1 MSRINV
7 LPKSVAELIAAG
19 EVVERPASAIK
30 EMAENSIDAGAKKLT
45 VEIKNGGVTFIRI
58 TDDGSGIFPEDVP
71 KAFLRHATSKI
82 KSGSDLDCISTLGFR
97 GEALAA
103 ISAVSRVEMITK
115 PREIDLGTRCV
126 IEGGETVVLEEAG
139 CADGTVITV
148 RDIFYNTPARMKFLK
163 KDVTEANAV
172 AAVMDR
178 IALSHPEVAV
188 RFIRDGVTVLNTS
201 GNGNLSDAVYAVCGK
216 EYHASSIPFD
226 GEYEGI
232 RASGL
237 TCLPVACKPT
247 RSGQYVFL
255 NGRFVRSG
263 TVAAALDQA
272 YKNSAMVGKY
282 PYAVVNLTV
291 PFGAVDVNVHP
302 AKTEVR
308 FSDERRNF
316 NAVNYADKTALAS
329 NDRRPSMSIGGK
341 TNKAFTE
348 MPVEK
353 YMQTVLSAPV
363 KEYTENDRFTSP
375 SKMISELNGKNQGA
389 VVGGTVIRR
398 EVGKSPQFGVASPEV
413 AYNGGGSSE
422 IHRAIIGTAGK
433 NYTMAGAAGGNCATT
448 GASTITGSAASTNAA
463 ARANAASSTD
473 AAVTAGELADE
484 KAFAAAAASTGT
496 AFVSSEAAVSTGSAE
511 NPYREDGGSAA
522 SAKDASVRA
531 VEPTPEV
538 RLIGEAFR
546 TYIIV
551 EKGKELYLIDKHAA
565 HERILFEGL
574 KKDAGSDRQCLLTGE
589 NVSLS
594 KEDYDAV
601 VTHIDE
607 LDAAGFEIDDFG
619 NGIVTVRSV
628 PSMLVGEKTADLI
641 AEIADSLRKSGKA
654 LAAGTD
660 DIYHRIACRAAVKAG
675 NVTTAPECEEL
686 AKRVLSDNKIMY
698 CPHGRPVAI
707 RITEKELEKQ
717 FGRIQ

>member
-188 RFIRDGVTVLNTS
+188 RFIRDGATVLNTS

-216 EYHASSIPFD
+216 EYHASSMPFD

-308 FSDERRNF
+308 FSDERRIF
-316 NAVNYADKTALAS
+316 NAVYYAVKTALAS
-329 NDRRPSMSIGGK
+329 KDRRPSMSIGGK

-363 KEYTENDRFTSP
+363 KEYTENGRLTSP
-375 SKMISELNGKNQGA
+375 SKIISELNGKNQGA
-389 VVGGTVIRR
+389 AAVGAVIRR
-398 EVGKSPQFGVASPEV
+398 EVGKSPELEVASPEV
-413 AYNGGGSSE
+413 AYNGGGLSE
-422 IHRAIIGTAGK
+422 IHRAIIGTAVE
-433 NYTMAGAAGGNCATT
+433 NHAAAGAAGGNCATT

-463 ARANAASSTD
+463 ASTRA
-473 AAVTAGELADE
+473 
-484 KAFAAAAASTGT
+484 
-496 AFVSSEAAVSTGSAE
+496 AE
-511 NPYREDGGSAA
+511 NPYREDDGSAA
-522 SAKDASVRA
+522 SAKDDSVRA

-565 HERILFEGL
+565 HERILFEEL
-574 KKDAGSDRQCLLTGE
+574 KKDAGSDRQCLLAGE
-589 NVSLS
+589 NISLS

-641 AEIADSLRKSGKA
+641 VEIADSLRRSGKA

>member
-188 RFIRDGVTVLNTS
+188 RFIRDGATVLNTS
-201 GNGNLSDAVYAVCGK
+201 GNGNLSDAIYAVCGK
-216 EYHASSIPFD
+216 EYHASSMPFD

-237 TCLPVACKPT
+237 TCLPIACKPT

-308 FSDERRNF
+308 FSDERRIF
-316 NAVNYADKTALAS
+316 NAVYYAVKTALAS
-329 NDRRPSMSIGGK
+329 KDRRPSMSIGGK

-363 KEYTENDRFTSP
+363 KEYTENGRLTSP
-375 SKMISELNGKNQGA
+375 LKMIGELIGKNQGA
-389 VVGGTVIRR
+389 AAVGAVIRR
-398 EVGKSPQFGVASPEV
+398 EVGKSPELGVASPEV
-413 AYNGGGSSE
+413 AYNGGGMPE
-422 IHRAIIGTAGK
+422 IHRAIIGTAVE
-433 NYTMAGAAGGNCATT
+433 NHAAADAAGGHCATT

-463 ARANAASSTD
+463 ASTRA
-473 AAVTAGELADE
+473 
-484 KAFAAAAASTGT
+484 
-496 AFVSSEAAVSTGSAE
+496 AE
-511 NPYREDGGSAA
+511 NPYREDDGSAA
-522 SAKDASVRA
+522 SAKDDSVRA

-565 HERILFEGL
+565 HERILFEEL
-574 KKDAGSDRQCLLTGE
+574 KKDAGSDRQCLLAGE
-589 NVSLS
+589 NISLS

-641 AEIADSLRKSGKA
+641 VEIADSLRRSGKA

>member
-103 ISAVSRVEMITK
+103 ISAVSRIEMITK

-188 RFIRDGVTVLNTS
+188 RFIRDGATVLNTS

-216 EYHASSIPFD
+216 EYHASSMPFD

-308 FSDERRNF
+308 FSDERRIF
-316 NAVNYADKTALAS
+316 NAVYYAVKTALAS
-329 NDRRPSMSIGGK
+329 KDRRPSMSIGGK

-363 KEYTENDRFTSP
+363 KEYTENGRLTSP
-375 SKMISELNGKNQGA
+375 SKIISELNGKNQGA
-389 VVGGTVIRR
+389 AAVGAVIRR
-398 EVGKSPQFGVASPEV
+398 EVGKSPELGVASPEV
-413 AYNGGGSSE
+413 AYNGGGLSE
-422 IHRAIIGTAGK
+422 IHRAIIGTAGE
-433 NYTMAGAAGGNCATT
+433 NHAAAGAAGGNCATT

-463 ARANAASSTD
+463 ASTRA
-473 AAVTAGELADE
+473 
-484 KAFAAAAASTGT
+484 
-496 AFVSSEAAVSTGSAE
+496 AE
-511 NPYREDGGSAA
+511 NPYREDYGSAA
-522 SAKDASVRA
+522 SLKDDSVRA

-565 HERILFEGL
+565 HERILFEEL
-574 KKDAGSDRQCLLTGE
+574 KKDAGSDRQCLLAGE
-589 NVSLS
+589 NISLS

-641 AEIADSLRKSGKA
+641 VEIADSLRRAGKA
-654 LAAGTD
+654 LAARTD

>member
-188 RFIRDGVTVLNTS
+188 RFIRDGATVLNTS

-308 FSDERRNF
+308 FSDERRIF
-316 NAVNYADKTALAS
+316 NAVYYAVKTALAS
-329 NDRRPSMSIGGK
+329 KDRRPSMSIGGK

-375 SKMISELNGKNQGA
+375 SKMISELTGKNQGA
-389 VVGGTVIRR
+389 VVGGAVIRR
-398 EVGKSPQFGVASPEV
+398 EVGKSPELGVASPEV

-448 GASTITGSAASTNAA
+448 GASTITAAAASTNAA
-463 ARANAASSTD
+463 ARANAASST
-473 AAVTAGELADE
+473 
-484 KAFAAAAASTGT
+484 GT
-496 AFVSSEAAVSTGSAE
+496 AFASSEAAAVSTGSAE

-565 HERILFEGL
+565 HERILFEEL

-641 AEIADSLRKSGKA
+641 VEIADSLRRSGKA

>member
-7 LPKSVAELIAAG
+7 LPKNVAELIAAG

-82 KSGSDLDCISTLGFR
+82 KSGTDLDCISTLGFR

-188 RFIRDGVTVLNTS
+188 RFIRDGATALNTS

-216 EYHASSIPFD
+216 EYHASSMPFD

-272 YKNSAMVGKY
+272 YKNSAMAGKY

-308 FSDERRNF
+308 FSDERRIF
-316 NAVNYADKTALAS
+316 NAVYYAVKTALAS

-375 SKMISELNGKNQGA
+375 LKIISELNGKNQGA
-389 VVGGTVIRR
+389 VVGGAVISR
-398 EVGKSPQFGVASPEV
+398 EVGKSPELGVASPEV
-413 AYNGGGSSE
+413 AYNGGGLSE
-422 IHRAIIGTAGK
+422 IHRAIIGTAGE
-433 NYTMAGAAGGNCATT
+433 NHAVAGAAGGNCATT
-448 GASTITGSAASTNAA
+448 GASTITGSAASANAA
-463 ARANAASSTD
+463 ASTNT
-473 AAVTAGELADE
+473 AVTAGEPADK
-484 KAFAAAAASTGT
+484 KAFAAAEAPTGTAFASSEAVAASTG
-496 AFVSSEAAVSTGSAE
+496 AAE
-511 NPYREDGGSAA
+511 NPYREDDGSAA

-538 RLIGEAFR
+538 RLIGEAFK

-551 EKGKELYLIDKHAA
+551 EKGNELYLIDKHAA

-589 NVSLS
+589 NISLS

-641 AEIADSLRKSGKA
+641 VEIADSLRRSGKA
-654 LAAGTD
+654 HAAGTD
-660 DIYHRIACRAAVKAG
+660 DIYHRIACRAAVKSG
-675 NVTTAPECEEL
+675 NMTTAPECEEL

>member
-188 RFIRDGVTVLNTS
+188 RFIRDGATVLNTS

-216 EYHASSIPFD
+216 EYHASSMPFD

-308 FSDERRNF
+308 FSDERRIF
-316 NAVNYADKTALAS
+316 NAVYYAVKTALAS
-329 NDRRPSMSIGGK
+329 KDRRPSMGIGGK

-363 KEYTENDRFTSP
+363 KEYTENGRLTSP
-375 SKMISELNGKNQGA
+375 SKIISELNGKNQGA
-389 VVGGTVIRR
+389 AAVGAVIRR
-398 EVGKSPQFGVASPEV
+398 EVGKSPELEVASPEV
-413 AYNGGGSSE
+413 AYNGGGMPE
-422 IHRAIIGTAGK
+422 IHRAIISTAAE
-433 NYTMAGAAGGNCATT
+433 NHAAAGAAGGNCATT

-463 ARANAASSTD
+463 ASTRA
-473 AAVTAGELADE
+473 
-484 KAFAAAAASTGT
+484 
-496 AFVSSEAAVSTGSAE
+496 AE
-511 NPYREDGGSAA
+511 NPYREDDGSAA
-522 SAKDASVRA
+522 SLKDDSVRA

-565 HERILFEGL
+565 HERILFEEL
-574 KKDAGSDRQCLLTGE
+574 KKDAGSDRQCLLAGE
-589 NVSLS
+589 NISLS

-641 AEIADSLRKSGKA
+641 VEIADSLRRSGKA
-654 LAAGTD
+654 LAARTD

>member
-188 RFIRDGVTVLNTS
+188 RFIRDGATVLNTS

-216 EYHASSIPFD
+216 EYHASSMPFD

-308 FSDERRNF
+308 FSDERRIF
-316 NAVNYADKTALAS
+316 NAVYYAVKTALAS
-329 NDRRPSMSIGGK
+329 KDRRPSMSIGGK

-363 KEYTENDRFTSP
+363 KEYTENGRLTSP
-375 SKMISELNGKNQGA
+375 SKIISELNGKKQGA
-389 VVGGTVIRR
+389 VVGGAVIRR
-398 EVGKSPQFGVASPEV
+398 EVGKSPELEVASPEV
-413 AYNGGGSSE
+413 AYNGGGLSE
-422 IHRAIIGTAGK
+422 IHRAIIGTAVE
-433 NYTMAGAAGGNCATT
+433 NHTAAGAAGGNCATT
-448 GASTITGSAASTNAA
+448 GASTITESAASTN
-463 ARANAASSTD
+463 T
-473 AAVTAGELADE
+473 AVTAGEPAYKKVFAAAE
-484 KAFAAAAASTGT
+484 SSKTAFASSEAAAASTS
-496 AFVSSEAAVSTGSAE
+496 AAE
-511 NPYREDGGSAA
+511 NPYREDDGSAA
-522 SAKDASVRA
+522 SAKDDSVRA

-565 HERILFEGL
+565 HERILFEEL
-574 KKDAGSDRQCLLTGE
+574 KKDAGSDRQCLLAGE
-589 NVSLS
+589 NISLS

-641 AEIADSLRKSGKA
+641 VEIADSLRRSGKA
-654 LAAGTD
+654 LAARTD

>member
-188 RFIRDGVTVLNTS
+188 RFIRDGATVLNTS

-216 EYHASSIPFD
+216 EYHASSMPFD

-272 YKNSAMVGKY
+272 YKNSAMVRKY

-308 FSDERRNF
+308 FSDERRIF
-316 NAVNYADKTALAS
+316 NAVYYAVKTALAS
-329 NDRRPSMSIGGK
+329 KDRRPSMSIGGK

-363 KEYTENDRFTSP
+363 KEYTENGRLTSP
-375 SKMISELNGKNQGA
+375 SKIISELNGKKQGDAA
-389 VVGGTVIRR
+389 VGAVIRR
-398 EVGKSPQFGVASPEV
+398 EVGKSPELGVASPEV
-413 AYNGGGSSE
+413 AYNGGGMPE
-422 IHRAIIGTAGK
+422 IHRAIIGTAVE
-433 NYTMAGAAGGNCATT
+433 NHAAAGAAGGNCATT

-463 ARANAASSTD
+463 A
-473 AAVTAGELADE
+473 
-484 KAFAAAAASTGT
+484 STG
-496 AFVSSEAAVSTGSAE
+496 AAE
-511 NPYREDGGSAA
+511 NPYREDDGSAA
-522 SAKDASVRA
+522 SVKDDSVRA

-565 HERILFEGL
+565 HERILFEEL
-574 KKDAGSDRQCLLTGE
+574 KKDAGSDRQCLLAGE
-589 NVSLS
+589 NISLS

-641 AEIADSLRKSGKA
+641 VEIADSLRRSGKA

>member
-188 RFIRDGVTVLNTS
+188 RFIRDGATVLNTS

-216 EYHASSIPFD
+216 EYHASSMPFD
-226 GEYEGI
+226 GEFEGI

-308 FSDERRNF
+308 FSDERRIF
-316 NAVNYADKTALAS
+316 NAVYYAVKTALAS
-329 NDRRPSMSIGGK
+329 KDRRPSMSIGGK

-363 KEYTENDRFTSP
+363 KEYTENGRLTSP
-375 SKMISELNGKNQGA
+375 SKMIDELIGKNQGA
-389 VVGGTVIRR
+389 AAVGAVIRR
-398 EVGKSPQFGVASPEV
+398 EVGKSPELGVASPEV
-413 AYNGGGSSE
+413 AYNGGGLSE
-422 IHRAIIGTAGK
+422 IHRAIISTAVE
-433 NYTMAGAAGGNCATT
+433 NHAAADAAGGNCATT

-463 ARANAASSTD
+463 ASTRA
-473 AAVTAGELADE
+473 
-484 KAFAAAAASTGT
+484 
-496 AFVSSEAAVSTGSAE
+496 AE
-511 NPYREDGGSAA
+511 SMYREDDGSAA
-522 SAKDASVRA
+522 SAKDDSVRA

-565 HERILFEGL
+565 HERILFEEL
-574 KKDAGSDRQCLLTGE
+574 KKDAGSDRQCLLAGE
-589 NVSLS
+589 NISLS

-641 AEIADSLRKSGKA
+641 VEIADSLRRSGKA

>member
-7 LPKSVAELIAAG
+7 LPKNVAELIAAG

-188 RFIRDGVTVLNTS
+188 RFIRDGATVLNTS

-308 FSDERRNF
+308 FSDERRIF
-316 NAVNYADKTALAS
+316 NAVYYAVKTALAS

-363 KEYTENDRFTSP
+363 KEYTEKDRFTSP

-398 EVGKSPQFGVASPEV
+398 EVGKSPELGVASPEV

-448 GASTITGSAASTNAA
+448 GASMITGPAASTNAA
-463 ARANAASSTD
+463 AA
-473 AAVTAGELADE
+473 AGEPADE

-496 AFVSSEAAVSTGSAE
+496 AFASSEAAVSTGSAE

-654 LAAGTD
+654 LTAGTD

-675 NVTTAPECEEL
+675 NVTTTPECEEL

>member
-188 RFIRDGVTVLNTS
+188 RFIRDGATVLNTS

-216 EYHASSIPFD
+216 EYHASSMPFD

-308 FSDERRNF
+308 FSDERRIF
-316 NAVNYADKTALAS
+316 NAVYYAVKTALAS
-329 NDRRPSMSIGGK
+329 KDRRPSMSIGGK

-363 KEYTENDRFTSP
+363 KEYTENGRFTSP
-375 SKMISELNGKNQGA
+375 SKIISELNGKNQGA
-389 VVGGTVIRR
+389 AAVGAVIRR
-398 EVGKSPQFGVASPEV
+398 EVGKSPELGVASPEV
-413 AYNGGGSSE
+413 AYNGGGLSE
-422 IHRAIIGTAGK
+422 IHRAIIGTAVE
-433 NYTMAGAAGGNCATT
+433 NHAAADAAGGNCATT
-448 GASTITGSAASTNAA
+448 GASTITGSAASTN
-463 ARANAASSTD
+463 T
-473 AAVTAGELADE
+473 AVTAGEPADK
-484 KAFAAAAASTGT
+484 KAFAAAASSKT
-496 AFVSSEAAVSTGSAE
+496 AFASSEAAAALTRAAE
-511 NPYREDGGSAA
+511 SPYRENDGSAA
-522 SAKDASVRA
+522 SAKDDSVRA

-565 HERILFEGL
+565 HERILFEEL
-574 KKDAGSDRQCLLTGE
+574 KKDAGSDRQCLLAGE
-589 NVSLS
+589 NISLS

-641 AEIADSLRKSGKA
+641 VEIADSLRRSGKA